1 MIVTNFGCIFE
12 YGYLY
17 FFTFFCFREQ
27 LMHTRI
33 YAKKIFIIYDNML
46 DNIINDQ
53 HQDIPILK
61 Y

>member
-1 MIVTNFGCIFE
+1 
-12 YGYLY
+12 
-17 FFTFFCFREQ
+17 
-27 LMHTRI
+27 MHTRI